1 MKIFKAIKKGFT
13 LVELVIVIAV
23 IAVLSAVLIP
33 VFGNVVKDSRV
44 SALKASLKTCT
55 SNLIMYATM
64 NQVDYYTP
72 TVIRDFLKSEGIK
85 GLTSED
91 SEFCE
96 DGYSI
101 WYNQE
106 NYNLFLVKNE
116 DLADFIN
123 TGSNSASV
131 SGGNTATFA
140 ADIFGNVADAT
151 QGANSDIGASNQ
163 LRRLPRRP
171 EAITP
176 NENLLLLATDEN
188 NHCVL
193 EAIETMYT
201 GLDIIAVN
209 NDLNTVISKVA
220 TLLDQSSLLKYVGS
234 GWNSVSY
241 TEKFDPATTAWLTDS
256 GKLITGAK
264 FETSGDQIIANIS
277 NIVVSPNLGASTDD
291 ISDEITGDIYVNG
304 VKQEGAILNVSC
316 VIEIAS
322 TYNVK
327 LGTVFYDK
335 FSARGV
341 SIVISGNVSFT
352 DQAISAGVTKGT
364 SSVSTVTGGGGNIS
378 SSVASGGSAS
388 SGGATKIPKSTISPE
403 EFAKWTSTK
412 DDNGNPIVSCSSV
425 SKAYDVNNNEI
436 GTYVSVKT
444 AEGKYIRETLS
455 ADKLEEYFKTNKVKV
470 DGQDKTVQYKYNTTS
485 LALNVSACL
494 TKMGLNNT
502 DTIRMV
508 KVVNDAYNS
517 ISTTSVYVEYERNG
531 VAYGKIVNFGVGYI
545 TSFNHY
551 YRYYNT
557 QFANSQTGENMT
569 PTYFAINGES
579 SATNAGSL
587 AIKLPNGALNL
598 QNYKNDDFTIEVY
611 YNNSTVYYK
620 ENTSDLGLSKYYEEK
635 ATKLAETK
643 SKVTWKKVDGGT
655 KLTDGSYLV
664 TFPMFDRIGSV
675 EDSTHYVNTVQI
687 NRIVIKDK
695 DNKILIVK
703 YL

>member
-44 SALKASLKTCT
+44 SALKASLKACT

-64 NQVDYYTP
+64 EQVDYYTP
-72 TVIRDFLKSEGIK
+72 SVIRDFLKSEGIK
-85 GLTSED
+85 GLTSKD
-91 SEFCE
+91 SDFCE

-131 SGGNTATFA
+131 SGGNSATFA

-176 NENLLLLATDEN
+176 NENLLLLATDESN
-188 NHCVL
+188 RVVL

-201 GLDIIAVN
+201 GLDITAVN

-220 TLLDQSSLLKYVGS
+220 NLLDQSSLLKYVGS

-241 TEKFDPATTAWLTDS
+241 TEKFNPATTAWLTDS

-264 FETSGDQIIANIS
+264 FEKSGDQIIANIS
-277 NIVVSPNLGASTDD
+277 NIVVSPNVGASTDA

-341 SIVISGNVSFT
+341 NIVISGNVSIDNT
-352 DQAISAGVTKGT
+352 VSSSVSSGT
-364 SSVSTVTGGGGNIS
+364 NRVSTVTGGGGNIS

-388 SGGATKIPKSTISPE
+388 SGGATKIPKTTISPE
-403 EFAKWTSTK
+403 EFAKWTSTTDK
-412 DDNGNPIVSCSSV
+412 DGNPIVSCSSV
-425 SKAYDVNNNEI
+425 SKAYDDNNNEI

-444 AEGKYIRETLS
+444 ADGKYIRKTLS
-455 ADKLEEYFKTNKVKV
+455 ADKLEEYFNTNTV
-470 DGQDKTVQYKYNTTS
+470 DGQNKPVQYKYNTTS

-517 ISTTSVYVEYERNG
+517 ISTTSVYIEYERNG

-545 TSFNHY
+545 TSLNHY

-557 QFANSQTGENMT
+557 QFANDQTGENMT

-587 AIKLPNGALNL
+587 AIKLPNGALTL
-598 QNYKNDDFTIEVY
+598 QNYKNDDFTIKVY

-635 ATKLAETK
+635 ATKVAETELN
-643 SKVTWKKVDGGT
+643 VTWKKVDGGT

-703 YL
+703 YLG

>member
-44 SALKASLKTCT
+44 SALKASLKACT

-64 NQVDYYTP
+64 EQVDYYTP
-72 TVIRDFLKSEGIK
+72 SVIRDFLKSEGIK
-85 GLTSED
+85 GLTSKD
-91 SEFCE
+91 SDFCE

-131 SGGNTATFA
+131 SGGNSATFA

-176 NENLLLLATDEN
+176 NENLLLLATDEGN
-188 NHCVL
+188 RVVL

-201 GLDIIAVN
+201 GLDITAVN

-220 TLLDQSSLLKYVGS
+220 NLLDQSSLLKYVGS

-241 TEKFDPATTAWLTDS
+241 TEKFNPATTAWLTDS

-264 FETSGDQIIANIS
+264 FEKSGDQIIANIS
-277 NIVVSPNLGASTDD
+277 NIVVSPNVGASTDA

-341 SIVISGNVSFT
+341 NIVISGNVSIDNT
-352 DQAISAGVTKGT
+352 VSSSVSSGT
-364 SSVSTVTGGGGNIS
+364 NRVSTVTGGGGNIS

-388 SGGATKIPKSTISPE
+388 SGGATKIPKTTISPE
-403 EFAKWTSTK
+403 EFAKWTTTTDK
-412 DDNGNPIVSCSSV
+412 DGNPIVSCSSV
-425 SKAYDVNNNEI
+425 SKAYDDNNNEI

-444 AEGKYIRETLS
+444 ADGKYIRETLS
-455 ADKLEEYFKTNKVKV
+455 ADKLEEYFKSNKVV
-470 DGQDKTVQYKYNTTS
+470 GQDKPVQYKYNTTS

-494 TKMGLNNT
+494 TKMGLENT
-502 DTIRMV
+502 DTIRIV
-508 KVVNDAYNS
+508 KVINDAYNS
-517 ISTTSVYVEYERNG
+517 ISTTSVYVEYERKG

-545 TSFNHY
+545 TSLNHY

-557 QFANSQTGENMT
+557 QFANNQTGENIT

-611 YNNSTVYYK
+611 YKNSTIYYK

-635 ATKLAETK
+635 ATKVAETDLN
-643 SKVTWKKVDGGT
+643 VTWKKIDGGI

-703 YL
+703 YLG